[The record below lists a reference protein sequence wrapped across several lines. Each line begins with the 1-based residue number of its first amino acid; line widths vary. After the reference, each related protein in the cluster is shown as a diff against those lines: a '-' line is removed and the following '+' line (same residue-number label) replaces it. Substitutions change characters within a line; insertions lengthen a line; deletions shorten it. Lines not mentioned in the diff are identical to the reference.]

1 MEWGFLILRNLDT
14 LGRMREADW
23 SKVLGWPGYR
33 VYRHEI
39 DEPGKKLKLWVRRKR
54 GNRKLICSGCG
65 RKLAEAY
72 DSYEREVR
80 DLPCFEFRTTV
91 VVELYRVR
99 CPDCGVKTEKVPQLP
114 SKAPFS
120 KRFEE
125 AVGLACESAA
135 VRRVARQFGLA
146 SSTVRAIDVRYLSRW
161 SEGRRKPA
169 LRQMGVDEIYLGK
182 KQKFLTVVSNLE
194 TGEPLWF
201 GRERKKQTLDEFFEK
216 HLSAFQR
223 SAIRA
228 ACVDMWEPF
237 RQSLEQWVP
246 ECRIVYD
253 KFHILQHASQA
264 VDEVRRA
271 EFFRKGGAARDLVRG
286 KRWLL
291 LSSWLNLDRGK
302 RRQLNTLFAL
312 NRRILKA
319 YLLKESLSHLWDYS
333 YEGAMLR
340 YLQKWID
347 QLKWQR
353 LKPMEKLAHTLLDH
367 LQGILNYCRTKVPM
381 GVVEAIN
388 GNIKALLR
396 RGRGYR
402 DMNYLLLKAQRL
414 AATKTEFVA
423 FQKAA

>member
-1 MEWGFLILRNLDT
+1 
-14 LGRMREADW
+14 MRENDW
-23 SKVLGWPGYR
+23 TRVLAWPGYR

-39 DEPGKKLKLWVRRKR
+39 NETAKTLKLWVRRKR
-54 GNRKLICSGCG
+54 VNRKLVCSGCG
-65 RKLAEAY
+65 RKLNEVY
-72 DSYEREVR
+72 DTYEREVR

-91 VVELYRVR
+91 VIELYRVR

-135 VRRVARQFGLA
+135 VRRVARQFGL
-146 SSTVRAIDVRYLSRW
+146 SPSTVRAIDVRYLKRW
-161 SEGRRKPA
+161 AASRRKPA
-169 LRQMGVDEIYLGK
+169 LRYMGIDEIYLGK
-182 KQKFLTVVSNLE
+182 KQKFLTVVSNLQ

-201 GRERKKQTLDEFFEK
+201 GQERKKETLDEFLGQQ
-216 HLSAFQR
+216 LSAFQR
-223 SAIRA
+223 SVIRA

-246 ECRIVYD
+246 KCQIIYD
-253 KFHILQHASQA
+253 KFHILQHAGKA

-271 EFFRKGGAARDLVRG
+271 EFFRKGGPARDIVRG

-291 LSSWLNLDRGK
+291 LSSWVNLAR
-302 RRQLNTLFAL
+302 
-312 NRRILKA
+312 
-319 YLLKESLSHLWDYS
+319 LWDYI

-340 YLQKWID
+340 YLQSWID
-347 QLKWQR
+347 QLRWQR
-353 LKPMEKLAHTLLDH
+353 LVPMEKLANMLLNH
-367 LQGILNYCRTKVPM
+367 LPGILNYCKTKIPM
-381 GVVEAIN
+381 GVVEAVN

-402 DMNYLLLKAQRL
+402 DLNYLLLKAQRL
-414 AATKTEFVA
+414 AATKTQFIVL
-423 FQKAA
+423 QKAA